1 MDIHSDKLKLDW
13 RFPLPKTHDGI
24 LLGNGLFGV
33 AVWGDERLC
42 LTINRADFW
51 DRRNIRPITAK
62 MNLADLRKHWLAR
75 DVDGITQ
82 LVDPED
88 SSIGIGNPSGLPM
101 GRIELGLRIAGATLQ
116 MADGALC
123 LCSEEADTTL
133 RLSVDADQPV
143 LLIESDN
150 ADLELS
156 RRPAW
161 DFMADTLAS
170 LDHAPPQMFDDGPMC
185 GWTHEL
191 PDGPT
196 LCLAYGRFS
205 TGLAV
210 TAVYGETAAAARAN
224 AGDMLGNVGA
234 AELESTKRWWNGY
247 WQQIPQIDLPS
258 KEAEEVYY
266 YGLFKLVGMSK
277 EYPAVLQGPWV
288 EEYQM
293 PDCSN
298 DFHFNVNIQMCYWP
312 AYGANAPELLQ
323 ALFDRLKQWEP
334 RLRNN
339 AKLLFDIDD
348 GIFLPMSVS
357 DTGEW
362 NGSYWPSFTDYSC
375 TGWAAH
381 LMWLYYRYTMDADFL
396 RDTAYPFMKGAMRVY
411 ESLLEEEDG
420 QMILP
425 FGTSAEYNWGTFEAA
440 GRNPSFQLA
449 CIHFLLES
457 LISSAE
463 LLDIDADDVTTWKQ
477 LQQTVPPYAEY
488 IQPADQVVPWSP
500 SSDELATQPRIAVY
514 EGQDLELSHR
524 HHGHLAVV
532 HPFDTLGPEHA
543 IVRPTLYRWLE
554 AGQGTWIAFSFTWAA
569 IIYCRMRDGEAAYLN
584 YDLWYRLFTN
594 KYRGAIEL
602 TPYTGISTWVADEDA
617 SPMQMDAI
625 MGAVNAIQ
633 EMLLQ
638 TVRGTMRVFPA
649 IPRIWQHAVSFEK
662 MRAEG
667 AFLVSAEMKENQV
680 ISIEIISEKGAEL
693 RLANNI
699 ADEIVVS
706 RGGKEERTR
715 TKLLTL
721 QTVPGEII
729 TITGCLP

>member
-348 GIFLPMSVS
+348 GIFLP
-357 DTGEW
+357 
-362 NGSYWPSFTDYSC
+362 
-375 TGWAAH
+375 
-381 LMWLYYRYTMDADFL
+381 
-396 RDTAYPFMKGAMRVY
+396 
-411 ESLLEEEDG
+411 
-420 QMILP
+420 
-425 FGTSAEYNWGTFEAA
+425 
-440 GRNPSFQLA
+440 
-449 CIHFLLES
+449 
-457 LISSAE
+457 
-463 LLDIDADDVTTWKQ
+463 
-477 LQQTVPPYAEY
+477 
-488 IQPADQVVPWSP
+488 
-500 SSDELATQPRIAVY
+500 
-514 EGQDLELSHR
+514 
-524 HHGHLAVV
+524 
-532 HPFDTLGPEHA
+532 
-543 IVRPTLYRWLE
+543 
-554 AGQGTWIAFSFTWAA
+554 
-569 IIYCRMRDGEAAYLN
+569 
-584 YDLWYRLFTN
+584 
-594 KYRGAIEL
+594 
-602 TPYTGISTWVADEDA
+602 
-617 SPMQMDAI
+617 
-625 MGAVNAIQ
+625 
-633 EMLLQ
+633 
-638 TVRGTMRVFPA
+638 
-649 IPRIWQHAVSFEK
+649 
-662 MRAEG
+662 
-667 AFLVSAEMKENQV
+667 
-680 ISIEIISEKGAEL
+680 
-693 RLANNI
+693 
-699 ADEIVVS
+699 
-706 RGGKEERTR
+706 
-715 TKLLTL
+715 
-721 QTVPGEII
+721 
-729 TITGCLP
+729 